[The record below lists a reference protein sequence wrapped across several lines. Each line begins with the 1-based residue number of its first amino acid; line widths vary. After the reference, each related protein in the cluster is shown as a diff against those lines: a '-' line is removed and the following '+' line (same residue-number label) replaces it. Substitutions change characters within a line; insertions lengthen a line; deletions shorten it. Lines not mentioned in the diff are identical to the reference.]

1 MPLRPESLDHI
12 RRHLNNEID
21 EEIRKD
27 REKTIEFIDR
37 KIDKLKDE
45 AHDIDMGGGNSTM
58 SHATINALNDVRVR
72 LREGK

>member
-1 MPLRPESLDHI
+1 MPLRPESLDHL
-12 RRHLNNEID
+12 RRFLSNEID

-45 AHDIDMGGGNSTM
+45 ASDEDHGGGNSGPIRAIIT
-58 SHATINALNDVRVR
+58 ALNDVRVK